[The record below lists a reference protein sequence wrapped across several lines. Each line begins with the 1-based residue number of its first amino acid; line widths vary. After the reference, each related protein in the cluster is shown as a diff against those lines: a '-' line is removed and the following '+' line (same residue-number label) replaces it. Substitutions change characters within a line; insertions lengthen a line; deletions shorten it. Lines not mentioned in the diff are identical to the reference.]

1 MADHK
6 AISNGQNAR
15 PRDANIGTT
24 AGGLPNDTSAPVE
37 ITPEEEARIAAS
49 LGRPLPSGPGMPYD
63 VTHAE
68 SRSDGAPLAEGD
80 SQGELHESSATHQV
94 AETNEAMDEAFNQ
107 GEQELGDRLADRRG
121 SPD

>member
-1 MADHK
+1 MADNK

-24 AGGLPNDTSAPVE
+24 AGGLPNDTSGPVE
-37 ITPEEEARIAAS
+37 ITPEEEKRIAAS
-49 LGRPLPSGPGMPYD
+49 LGRPLPSGPDMPYD

-68 SRSDGAPLAEGD
+68 APLGSAPLARRD
-80 SQGELHESSATHQV
+80 SQGELHEGGAGQEATK
-94 AETNEAMDEAFNQ
+94 TNEALDEAFNQ
-107 GEQELGDRLADRRG
+107 GEQELGGRLAARRG